1 MSVID
6 TQCVAPLLAERR
18 RQIMRTSE
26 QWLIEIKA
34 ALSDDLLSP
43 QRRKEIRLERL
54 SLQARRVRGH
64 CYVATEAAYHL
75 FGRELGYAPERVRCY
90 DGDTHW
96 WLRNKYTDHII
107 DPTAEEIDG
116 KFDYGCGRPGGF
128 LTKEPSLRCRILM
141 QRVIDQAG
149 SEGGSEALRDSVA
162 KESASEICV
171 AIA

>member
-1 MSVID
+1 MSVIE
-6 TQCVAPLLAERR
+6 TECVAPALAGRR
-18 RQIMRTSE
+18 RQIMRTPE

-54 SLQARRVRGH
+54 SLEARRVRGH

-128 LTKEPSLRCRILM
+128 LTREPSRRCRILM
-141 QRVIDQAG
+141 QRVIERAG
-149 SEGGSEALRDSVA
+149 TAEGSEALRDSAA
-162 KESASEICV
+162 KEAASESCV